1 MATTNNTQRGDIHD
15 SHTYRDQRR
24 HLGKPQTARV
34 LATVEAFLSDIRH
47 HVVAPQPVFDLV
59 LSFYALPVSI
69 RYKTQTTHFL
79 CCPIT
84 DSWQSMGLKR
94 VICVAFGIWLG
105 AALSFTRRGQRI
117 RLWKPHTW
125 QETDIFDVAED
136 TNAKITHFLK
146 KLKQKAND
154 ILESNL
160 FWNQLGFENK
170 DLFVAPQM
178 KSLIQKHPL
187 FTMTVLRRLV
197 EELQMYEFVE
207 EYWKHW
213 TRGQGIENDKW
224 ITNYRLKRHKPLE
237 ISETIR
243 VKPLGEKYIHNGMI
257 HMDCNT
263 EIIINKGAQINANE
277 CGMSKHMSLFYK
289 DKAQKKDK
297 QIYLKFG
304 RFDDSSLAEEVDSE
318 HVGNG
323 SGGGVIEL
331 ISQSNIVNNG
341 TLTSNATNADYF
353 GGTVCI
359 KTRKCFINNGQIFAK
374 PHGQIIIKCNSFVN
388 NGTIA
393 PEPIV
398 IKTSSDDGTAMD
410 CTFGAVYPCLVA
422 ASLNLHK
429 IKLTVYQ
436 HHGHDDEDETPED
449 LLDGSNTT
457 RYCSAK
463 GKTAGDWI
471 TFRMHELA
479 YIRKIRIVN
488 GVSDCGIRCIE
499 LFVGSDKVN
508 SKWIKLCKDITNI
521 KKDDWSKR
529 SKSVQEFDII
539 NSLSDYFMFKNQ
551 FNLLKI
557 QILKNHGHSNYN
569 IFYQFEVFGVEYK

>member
-263 EIIINKGAQINANE
+263 EIIINKATHINADM
-277 CGMSKHMSLFYK
+277 CGMNKDLSLFYRK
-289 DKAQKKDK
+289 YNAQKNND
-297 QIYLKFG
+297 LAFG
-304 RFDDSSLAEEVDSE
+304 TFVDSSREEKME
-318 HVGNG
+318 FETIGNER
-323 SGGGVIEL
+323 GGGVIEL

-341 TLTSNATNADYF
+341 TLTSNATNTDYL
-353 GGTVCI
+353 GGTICI
-359 KTRKCFINNGQIFAK
+359 KTSKCFVNNGQICAK

-488 GVSDCGIRCIE
+488 GDRAWGIRQIA
-499 LFVGSDKVN
+499 LFVGYAEQVN
-508 SKWIKLCKDITNI
+508 PQWIQLCKPITNI
-521 KKDDWSKR
+521 KMCEANVKR
-529 SKSVQEFDII
+529 FQEFDIKD
-539 NSLSDYFMFKNQ
+539 SLSDYFMMKNK
-551 FNLLKI
+551 FNLLSMK
-557 QILKNHGHSNYN
+557 ILKNHGWHDFNM
-569 IFYQFEVFGVEYK
+569 FYQFEVFGVEY